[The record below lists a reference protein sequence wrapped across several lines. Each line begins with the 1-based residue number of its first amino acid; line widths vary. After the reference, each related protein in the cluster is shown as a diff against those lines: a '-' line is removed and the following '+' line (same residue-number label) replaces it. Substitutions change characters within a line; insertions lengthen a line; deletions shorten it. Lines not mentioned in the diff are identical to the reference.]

1 MSPEMNQDKL
11 TENDITERISQLYPD
26 AIIDIAGADCNF
38 EVYII
43 SEQFNDMKL
52 LERQKSVLALF
63 KDEITSGKLHA
74 LSVKAK
80 TPSEQSATA
89 GLVQIKL

>member
-1 MSPEMNQDKL
+1 MNDS
-11 TENDITERISQLYPD
+11 EIIERIAAAYPGAVID
-26 AIIDIAGADCNF
+26 AVGADCNF

-43 SEQFNDMKL
+43 SEQFAGVGL
-52 LERQKSVLALF
+52 LQRQKAVLALF
-63 KDEITSGKLHA
+63 KDEIASGKLHA

-80 TPSEQSATA
+80 TPEEQSANS

>member
-1 MSPEMNQDKL
+1 MSTDKIS
-11 TENDITERISQLYPD
+11 EAEIIERIGALYPD
-26 AIIDIAGADCNF
+26 AIIDVAGADCNF

-43 SEQFNDMKL
+43 TDHFADMNL
-52 LERQKSVLALF
+52 LQRQKSVLALF

-80 TPSEQSATA
+80 TQQEQSASA

>member
-1 MSPEMNQDKL
+1 MSNEKL
-11 TENDITERISQLYPD
+11 TEEDIISRISALYPD
-26 AIIDIAGADCNF
+26 AVVDVAGADCNF

-43 SEQFNDMKL
+43 SEHFSEMKL

-80 TPSEQSATA
+80 TPDEQSANS
-89 GLVQIKL
+89 GLVQINL

>member
-1 MSPEMNQDKL
+1 MSAEKISESEIID
-11 TENDITERISQLYPD
+11 RIGEIYPG
-26 AIIDIAGADCNF
+26 AIIDVAGADCNF
-38 EVYII
+38 EVYVI
-43 SEQFNDMKL
+43 SDSFSGMSTLQ
-52 LERQKSVLALF
+52 RQKSLLALF

-80 TPSEQSATA
+80 TPAEQSANS